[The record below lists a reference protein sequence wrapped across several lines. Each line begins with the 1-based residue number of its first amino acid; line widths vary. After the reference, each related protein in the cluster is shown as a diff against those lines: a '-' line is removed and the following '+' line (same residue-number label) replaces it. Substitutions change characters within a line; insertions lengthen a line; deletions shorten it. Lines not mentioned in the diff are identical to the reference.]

1 MSDVPGAGVAD
12 LYSGSANNTVQ
23 MADVRAS
30 LKLRD
35 ALANANSANSVT
47 SANNIQG
54 AAVAFNAAGTN
65 LAVPVS
71 ITLNP
76 DEKQLV
82 LIDQIRNGQAQ
93 EKTQ

>member
-1 MSDVPGAGVAD
+1 
-12 LYSGSANNTVQ
+12 

-47 SANNIQG
+47 NANNIQG

-71 ITLNP
+71 ITLNA

>member
-1 MSDVPGAGVAD
+1 
-12 LYSGSANNTVQ
+12 

-35 ALANANSANSVT
+35 ALANANTVNSVT
-47 SANNIQG
+47 NASSIQG
-54 AAVAFNAAGTN
+54 AAVAFNAAGTS

-71 ITLNP
+71 ITLSP

-93 EKTQ
+93 